1 MEDLEEI
8 RAAAWRAI
16 SPLKLPDAATKANQ
30 NFLFT
35 AVRTNAGGQLPAYHL
50 VYFLL
55 VELLGFR
62 NLGQWEKTSW
72 SVPADLDGIAYLI
85 EHRKFGIGVFAN
97 KTEDSEQKA
106 QRIVDLIKSGV
117 KAARP
122 FYEWQAQ
129 LAIQKSRINISN
141 VSRDLYERYKYF
153 TEASKLAQIELDA
166 IKATQQAEK
175 KQREL
180 FPFQT
185 FSYDPKLEATI
196 NLVDHLT
203 LPWLRQQRRP
213 GWLALAAI
221 DAFFAWTEHV
231 FIHLAILQGRITTGP
246 EVAKLT
252 GAEWGEKF
260 KAALDINEKE
270 DKDHYDRL
278 RTIRR
283 QLRNFMAHGAFG
295 KSGETFSFHSGAGA
309 VPVVYGGLESARW
322 SLAPER
328 EFDDAQ
334 ALAAIDEFIGFLWSG
349 NRTAARIYIEQSNL
363 PTVLPLASDG
373 TYAAAMASIED
384 MEQFVDHEMRRWD
397 DAANMDW

>member
-1 MEDLEEI
+1 MENIESI

-16 SPLKLPDAATKANQ
+16 SPLKPIDAATKAKRD
-30 NFLFT
+30 FLFT
-35 AVRTNAGGQLPAYHL
+35 AARTDAGNELPAYYL

-72 SVPADLDGIAYLI
+72 SVPLDLDGVTYLI

-97 KTEDSEQKA
+97 KTEDSEQQA
-106 QRIVDLIKSGV
+106 QRIVALINKGV

-141 VSRDLYERYKYF
+141 VSTGLYERYRYF
-153 TEASKLAQIELDA
+153 AEASKVAQIELDA
-166 IKATQQAEK
+166 IKTAQEVEM
-175 KQREL
+175 KQRK

-185 FSYDPKLEATI
+185 FSFDPKLTATV
-196 NLVDHLT
+196 NLADYLT

-213 GWLALAAI
+213 SWLALAAI

-231 FIHLAILQGRITTGP
+231 FIHLAVLQSRVTTGP

-252 GAEWGEKF
+252 GADWGEKF
-260 KAALDINEKE
+260 KAALNISQKE
-270 DKDHYDRL
+270 DKGHYDRL

-295 KSGETFSFHSGAGA
+295 KAGEAFSFHSGAGA
-309 VPVVYGGLESARW
+309 VPVVYGGSESARW
-322 SLAPER
+322 SLTPEL
-328 EFDDAQ
+328 EFNDDQ
-334 ALAAIDEFIGFLWSG
+334 ALATIDGFIAFLWSG
-349 NRTAARIYIEQSNL
+349 SRKAARIYIEQSSL

-373 TYAAAMASIED
+373 TYAAAMASVED
-384 MEQFVDHEMRRWD
+384 MEQFVDHETGRWD
-397 DAANMDW
+397 NAANMDW